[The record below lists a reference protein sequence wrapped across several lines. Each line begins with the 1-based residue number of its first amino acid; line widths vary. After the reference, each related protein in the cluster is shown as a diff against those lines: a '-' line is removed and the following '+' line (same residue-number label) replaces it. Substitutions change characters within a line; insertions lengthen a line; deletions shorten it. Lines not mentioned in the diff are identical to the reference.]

1 MNEKNN
7 ENRRESDNRNER
19 DEWENPS
26 NRDGNETFDPTPD
39 DQARV
44 DAQFAD
50 LVSNLDDF
58 GELDEMEPL
67 GGQTEPE
74 LSADAQR
81 ELEAEISELDRPQ
94 ETTEDLDA
102 NRVRVVFLTPLASA
116 DALAALCALSDIE
129 LVVVPTEA
137 GAVGVLE
144 LNLSEEA
151 FGMALIADTLADFDP
166 SVSEIASI
174 LSQLTRVPVVVLS
187 ALLAPGTEQE
197 PGVTGQVLAG
207 RWTNG
212 EFETDLPSGLVLVQM
227 PLQIEDL
234 LLGRVAETE
243 VAGAVETKDI
253 AQWKAMKMLGKGL
266 RKPWRGKK

>member
-1 MNEKNN
+1 MNNKK
-7 ENRRESDNRNER
+7 ENAD
-19 DEWENPS
+19 
-26 NRDGNETFDPTPD
+26 FDPQD
-39 DQARV
+39 DEQAKF

-50 LVSNLDDF
+50 LISGLDDF
-58 GELDEMEPL
+58 DQPSETDALDKDHEGL
-67 GGQTEPE
+67 TPE
-74 LSADAQR
+74 ARR
-81 ELEAEISELDRPQ
+81 ELEAEISELDKTGEQ
-94 ETTEDLDA
+94 VEALAT

-144 LNLSEEA
+144 LSLSEDA

-166 SVSEIASI
+166 SVTEIAKIISTI
-174 LSQLTRVPVVVLS
+174 TQVPVVVLS

-234 LLGRVAETE
+234 LLGRVAEVE
-243 VAGAVETKDI
+243 AAGAMSTGDI
-253 AQWKAMKMLGKGL
+253 PHWKAMKMLRKGL
-266 RKPWRGKK
+266 RKPRRGK